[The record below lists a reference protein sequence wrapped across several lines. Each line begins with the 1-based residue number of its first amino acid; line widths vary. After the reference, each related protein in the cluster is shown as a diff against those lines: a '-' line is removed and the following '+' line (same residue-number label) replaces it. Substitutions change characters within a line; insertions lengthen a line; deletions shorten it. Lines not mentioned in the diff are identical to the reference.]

1 MIYIKKYPT
10 DNGVILA
17 MCDADLIDKVL
28 TEGDIEI
35 NIKDYSGFY
44 KGDLVDVKKAKDVI
58 NAETIHSVNAVGK
71 EAVSAAIENSIIEK
85 GHVKRIN
92 DIPYA
97 QAYSVKY

>member
-1 MIYIKKYPT
+1 MIYLKKYST

-28 TEGDIEI
+28 TEGDLEI

-44 KGDLVDVKKAKDVI
+44 KGEIIDPKKVKGI
-58 NAETIHSVNAVGK
+58 ISAETIHSVNVIGK
-71 EAVSAAIENSIIEK
+71 EAVNAAIESAIIEK

-92 DIPYA
+92 DVPYA
-97 QAYSVKY
+97 QAFSVKY